1 MKKLDRT
8 ALFVITACQIALGG
22 IILFGS
28 RQPVKIICENPDC
41 AQISPL
47 GKITFKF
54 SRAVDQEKAEA
65 LLQTDPA
72 IAGRWEWQDERHAT
86 WSAATPLAAGQTLKI
101 NFNPGKLGKNGES
114 LEEGI
119 AWEMQVR
126 QPAILALKT
135 ADDQGAEVYRFD
147 LTGQGEPMQ
156 FSQTDAK
163 VFDFNVA
170 PDGEHVVL
178 SVNNEKNGADL
189 WVIKR
194 DGSGQRKL
202 LDCGS
207 DRCSMAT
214 WSPAANEI
222 AYTRES
228 SGLDPQGSKGVPRT
242 WIMDV
247 DSGETA
253 PLFGDNQKTGYGPLW
268 SPDGQ
273 WLSVWNGVEGG
284 IQIINRQNG
293 EISLLPTQSGDTG
306 CWSAD
311 SSALYYTNL
320 VIGESSFHNVI
331 SKADIVNGTIQTV
344 MGGNIAGEG
353 LSYDNPACHPVRNLL
368 AASVQPNPKVPGKN
382 LVVQN
387 LDSGEVIQVMSDLTK
402 FPGNY
407 SWNPGGEYLL
417 FQMNVVSRDK
427 EDFEIWIRNEASQE
441 TDLLAKGFWF
451 PAWLP

>member
-8 ALFVITACQIALGG
+8 ALFVISACLVALAG
-22 IILFGS
+22 IILYGS
-28 RQPVKIICENPDC
+28 RQPVKITCENPDC
-41 AQISPL
+41 VQISPL
-47 GKITFKF
+47 GNIAFKF
-54 SRAVDQEKAEA
+54 SRAVDQEKVEA

-72 IAGRWEWQDERHAT
+72 IAGRWEWQDDRHAS

-101 NFNPGKLGKNGES
+101 SFQTGQLGKNGET
-114 LEEGI
+114 LDEVY
-119 AWEMQVR
+119 AWELQVR
-126 QPAILALKT
+126 QPAILALRT
-135 ADDQGAEVYRFD
+135 INSGGEEVYRID
-147 LTGQGEPMQ
+147 LTGQEDPVP
-156 FSQTDAK
+156 FSQTGGK

-170 PDGEHVVL
+170 ADGERVVL
-178 SVNNEKNGADL
+178 SVNNDKTGVDL
-189 WVIKR
+189 WVINR

-207 DRCSMAT
+207 DRCTRAA
-214 WSPAANEI
+214 WSPAGNEI

-242 WIMDV
+242 WILDV

-253 PLFGDNQKTGYGPLW
+253 PLFDDDQKIGYGPLW
-268 SPDGQ
+268 SPDSK
-273 WLSVWNGVEGG
+273 WLSVWNGVDGG
-284 IQIINRQNG
+284 IQIINRQTG

-311 SSALYYTNL
+311 SSALFYTNL

-331 SKADIVNGTIQTV
+331 NKADIANGTIQTV
-344 MGGNIAGEG
+344 MGGNLSGEG
-353 LSYDNPACHPVRNLL
+353 LSYDNPACHPSRNLL
-368 AASVQPNPKVPGKN
+368 AVSIQPNPKIPGKN

-387 LDSGEVIQVMSDLTK
+387 LDSGEITSVMSDLTK

-427 EDFEIWIRNEASQE
+427 EDFEIWIWNETSQE
-441 TDLLAKGFWF
+441 KHLLAKGFWL
-451 PAWLP
+451 PTWLP